1 MRGRLLRAPT
11 DWRILCSP
19 IPSIPAVRQLPSG
32 KSWLAKRSSP
42 GSTLERKV
50 EKFDSNG
57 CAHGAREATRRRRCI
72 AIVEKFAAMVACT
85 ERARREG
92 EGDALQ
98 LCEEA
103 QRGGDVRAR
112 QRAGSGSTVEETCA
126 RDSAQA
132 AEVRSHCAWCGGEG
146 DCARKRAGSSVEEE
160 SICVEERAFRARW
173 GARRTHVE
181 VDA

>member
-57 CAHGAREATRRRRCI
+57 CAHGAREARRRRRCI
-72 AIVEKFAAMVACT
+72 AIVRRRAPRRR
-85 ERARREG
+85 RARETAHRRRKCAVIALGVEEKVIARESEQG
-92 EGDALQ
+92 QVWRRRAFVWRRERSGHA
-98 LCEEA
+98 
-103 QRGGDVRAR
+103 GVRAGHTWR
-112 QRAGSGSTVEETCA
+112 
-126 RDSAQA
+126 
-132 AEVRSHCAWCGGEG
+132 
-146 DCARKRAGSSVEEE
+146 
-160 SICVEERAFRARW
+160 
-173 GARRTHVE
+173 
-181 VDA
+181 